1 MNLIR
6 RIVLFLTLVCVP
18 LIAAAAPVDL
28 NTADAKTLAAL
39 DGIGPQKAQAIIAY
53 RQEHGPFKSVDDLL
67 KVKGIGKK
75 TLDANRGK
83 IIVGTGTGSGS
94 DNPVTQ

>member
-6 RIVLFLTLVCVP
+6 RMVLLLTLVCVP
-18 LIAAAAPVDL
+18 LITAAAPVDL

-39 DGIGPQKAQAIIAY
+39 DGIGPQKAQAIIDY

-75 TLDANRGK
+75 TLDANREK
-83 IIVGTGTGSGS
+83 LVVGDGS
-94 DNPVTQ
+94 DKSAAQ